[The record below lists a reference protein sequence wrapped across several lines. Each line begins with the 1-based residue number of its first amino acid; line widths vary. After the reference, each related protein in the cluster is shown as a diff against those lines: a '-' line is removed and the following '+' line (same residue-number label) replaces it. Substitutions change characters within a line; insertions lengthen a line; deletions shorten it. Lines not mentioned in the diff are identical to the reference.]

1 MSLNSKYNKMKKITS
16 VLTDFKNLKPK
27 KTETQLK
34 KERVMKN
41 VDKLYE
47 KYYNAYKNYYDADE
61 LSEAKKKKIAHK
73 QFELFDKTD
82 KKLTLDEETK
92 FFFKEIENRE
102 KVVDKKKYKEKF
114 S

>member
-41 VDKLYE
+41 VDKL
-47 KYYNAYKNYYDADE
+47 
-61 LSEAKKKKIAHK
+61 
-73 QFELFDKTD
+73 
-82 KKLTLDEETK
+82 
-92 FFFKEIENRE
+92 
-102 KVVDKKKYKEKF
+102 
-114 S
+114 